1 MTDKEKLIENL
12 KKYNENFSEY
22 DNDII
27 IKTYSPIITKV
38 SFINHSI
45 DISSKLK
52 GWNFL
57 TGGITMNFEK
67 VLVYISIMS
76 FISSAILAYVMLLSD
91 NINSPNN
98 LVILVVILFIIIW
111 NALLYMN
118 YRIKNE
124 NIRSSIIE
132 WTK

>member
-1 MTDKEKLIENL
+1 MTNKEKLIENL

-27 IKTYSPIITKV
+27 IHTYSPLITKV
-38 SFINHSI
+38 SFNNNSI

-57 TGGITMNFEK
+57 TGIMTMDFEK
-67 VLVYISIMS
+67 VLIYISIMS
-76 FISSAILAYVMLLSD
+76 IMSSAILAFIILLD
-91 NINSPNN
+91 DDINSPKN
-98 LVILVVILFIIIW
+98 LVILLIILFVIIW
-111 NALLYMN
+111 NALIYMN
-118 YRIKNE
+118 YRIKYE
-124 NIRSSIIE
+124 NVRSRIIE